1 MRLETAAGHVPRATC
16 RVSVTNTRLG
26 APAKSY
32 RCDNVIRGHYDDM
45 GTASWS
51 LAFIYHNHNI
61 TGGDVMMLELFVS
74 VYSQDLLLLPI
85 HF

>member
-1 MRLETAAGHVPRATC
+1 MPRAACLSPTH
-16 RVSVTNTRLG
+16 VSGHPQKVTDVTTL
-26 APAKSY
+26 Y
-32 RCDNVIRGHYDDM
+32 EDM

-61 TGGDVMMLELFVS
+61 AGGDVMVFELFVL
-74 VYSQDLLLLPI
+74 VYSQDLLLL

>member
-1 MRLETAAGHVPRATC
+1 
-16 RVSVTNTRLG
+16 
-26 APAKSY
+26 
-32 RCDNVIRGHYDDM
+32 M

-61 TGGDVMMLELFVS
+61 TGGDVIMLELFVI